1 MNITL
6 EEYEQLKKKNE
17 ELVSKMKR
25 LTKMLKS
32 SVMKKDMEYLLNIL
46 IPDVNED
53 SSLPYDVFL
62 K

>member
-1 MNITL
+1 MNIKL
-6 EEYEQLKKKNE
+6 EEYKQLKKKNE

-25 LTKMLKS
+25 LTRMLKS

-53 SSLPYDVFL
+53 SGLPYDVFL